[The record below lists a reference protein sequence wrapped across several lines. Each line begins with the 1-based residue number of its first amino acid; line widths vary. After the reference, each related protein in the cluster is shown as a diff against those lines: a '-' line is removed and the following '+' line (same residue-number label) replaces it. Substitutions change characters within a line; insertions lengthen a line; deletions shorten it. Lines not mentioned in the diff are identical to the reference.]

1 MHLISQGLQVM
12 TQKLINNK
20 NNWLLKE
27 NESMRVTLSK
37 LKGFKFAQF
46 FFIIIEIR
54 HIKILLMPFEV
65 MTVEQWS
72 QVLGFQNH
80 LK

>member
-27 NESMRVTLSK
+27 NESMRVTISK
-37 LKGFKFAQF
+37 LKGFKFVQF

-54 HIKILLMPFEV
+54 HIKLLFMPFEV